1 MKSNVRDVAIGGY
14 CIEYGF
20 IKSVRV
26 LEASNTGTKI
36 QGRKALDALLK
47 QVKRGDTVVYDSV
60 SRMSRNASEGCQLYE
75 ELFNRG

>member
-60 SRMSRNASEGCQLYE
+60 SRNASEGCQLYE